1 MGIKNTLT
9 KVGNV
14 VKTPGF
20 KVALLT
26 GGMGLATAII
36 NINSQKIANDTAKK
50 NLLAVKLQARAGVY
64 DRELVNELL
73 KDTDEGKEENTEE
86 TDQKTELKVVK

>member
-20 KVALLT
+20 KVSLLT

-73 KDTDEGKEENTEE
+73 KDTDEGKEEKTEE